1 MRRGFMVL
9 ILILATVASAL
20 AAEMVP
26 TPVWMT
32 VHGSATCNGAPLFKG
47 DEVRAYTPAGL
58 LVGRF
63 TIVADTSGKYGFMPV
78 YGDDP
83 HSAAR
88 DGAIAGDLLRI
99 VLYRASE
106 GTERPA
112 LHMTI
117 DPLVWKPA
125 TKSLRVD
132 LMF

>member
-1 MRRGFMVL
+1 MRRGFLVL
-9 ILILATVASAL
+9 ILILVAAAAT
-20 AAEMVP
+20 AAEIVR

-32 VHGSATCNGAPLFKG
+32 IHGSVACSGAPLFKG
-47 DEVRAYTPAGL
+47 DEVRAYTADGL

-63 TIVADTSGKYGFMPV
+63 PIAADSAEKYGFMPI

-83 HSAAR
+83 QSAAKE
-88 DGAIAGDLLRI
+88 GAVPGDLLRI
-99 VLYRASE
+99 VLHRASE
-106 GTERPA
+106 GTERPVQ
-112 LHMTI
+112 HMTV

>member
-1 MRRGFMVL
+1 MRRGFLFL
-9 ILILATVASAL
+9 ILILVTATAT
-20 AAEMVP
+20 AAEIVR

-32 VHGSATCNGAPLFKG
+32 VHGSVTCNGAPLFKG
-47 DEVRAYTPAGL
+47 DEVRAYTADGL

-63 TIVADTSGKYGFMPV
+63 PIAADTSEKYGFMPI
-78 YGDDP
+78 YGDNP
-83 HSAAR
+83 QSAAK
-88 DGAIAGDLLRI
+88 DGAVAGDPLRI

-112 LHMTI
+112 QHMTA

-125 TKSLRVD
+125 AKSLRVD